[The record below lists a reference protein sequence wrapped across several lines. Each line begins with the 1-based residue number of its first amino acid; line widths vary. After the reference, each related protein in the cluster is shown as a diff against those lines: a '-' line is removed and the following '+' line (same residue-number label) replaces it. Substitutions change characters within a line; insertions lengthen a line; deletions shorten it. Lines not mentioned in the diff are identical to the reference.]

1 MISVIIPLYNKETQ
15 IGRTLKSVLSQSYQ
29 DFEVVI
35 VNDGSTDS
43 SVDIVHKIDDPRI
56 RVINQKNA
64 GVAVARNNGIA
75 MARGE
80 FIALLDGDDLWKE
93 TYLETQFRLAQEY
106 PECDVFVTNYEA
118 HNEFGKV
125 KKTILRKLR
134 LKKDC
139 GILTNYFEI
148 AANSNP
154 PICSISIMVRKGVF
168 ESVGGFPV
176 GIKSGEDLL
185 TWARLACKYKI
196 AYSHE
201 PLAVFNEAG
210 YDVREKPKR
219 LPAEDDVVGQEL
231 VKLYKEYNPPH
242 IKDYIA
248 LWHKMRS
255 SIYMRLRMR
264 RKSIK
269 EACIGLRYNPCNLKL
284 YVFILLNCLPSKFQP
299 F

>member
-1 MISVIIPLYNKETQ
+1 MISIVIPLYNKEEHIAQ
-15 IGRTLKSVLSQSYQ
+15 TLESVLNQTYQ
-29 DFEVVI
+29 DFEIVI
-35 VNDGSTDS
+35 VDDGSTDG
-43 SVDIVHKIDDPRI
+43 SVAEVKKVSDRRI
-56 RVINQKNA
+56 RLIHQENA
-64 GVAVARNNGIA
+64 GVSAARNCGIKEA
-75 MARGE
+75 KGA
-80 FIALLDGDDLWKE
+80 FVAFLDADDEWDKK
-93 TYLETQFRLAQEY
+93 YLETQYQLTKSFPDCA
-106 PECDVFVTNYEA
+106 VFVTNYE
-118 HNEFGKV
+118 FKDV
-125 KKTILRKLR
+125 KGHVRPTILNKMR
-134 LKKDC
+134 LN
-139 GILTNYFEI
+139 GTSGVFPNYFEV
-148 AANSNP
+148 ASCSHP
-154 PICSISIMVRKGVF
+154 PVWTSAVMVRR
-168 ESVGGFPV
+168 ESLLSVNGFPT

-196 AYSHE
+196 AYSLE